1 MTPSPSKPLMITIP
15 VSPFCEL
22 ARWTLDRLE
31 VPYVEHGH
39 VPMFHL
45 LATRMHHGGAVVPVL
60 DTGAGSL
67 TDARQVL
74 DHYDQRAP
82 ERLRLFPA
90 DPTEQA
96 DARQLFDR
104 FFDHLAVAVRA
115 WAYAYMLPDRTSTS
129 RVWCVGVPMFE
140 QVAVRALFPL
150 VAGAVHRELH
160 LGPGSIAE
168 QEPVIE
174 AIFGEVDARLA
185 DGRRYL
191 VADRLTAADMAF
203 ASLAAPAV
211 IPPEYGGPMPTVD
224 ELPPTMRA
232 EVERLRSRPAGR
244 FLLRLYRED
253 R

>member
-1 MTPSPSKPLMITIP
+1 MTRPPTTPVMITIP

-22 ARWTLDRLE
+22 ARWTLERLG

-39 VPMFHL
+39 VPIFHL

-67 TDARQVL
+67 TDARQVI
-74 DHYDQRAP
+74 DHYDQLAP
-82 ERLRLFPA
+82 DRRRLFPA
-90 DPTEQA
+90 DPADQA
-96 DARQLFDR
+96 DARRLFDR

-115 WAYAYMLPDRTSTS
+115 WAYAYMLPVRASTA
-129 RVWCVGVPMFE
+129 RVWCVGVPVVE
-140 QVAVRALFPL
+140 QLAVRAIFPL

-174 AIFGEVDARLA
+174 AIFGEVDTRLA

-191 VADRLTAADMAF
+191 VGDRLTAADMAF

-224 ELPPTMRA
+224 ELPPAMRA
-232 EVERLRSRPAGR
+232 EVERLRSRPAGQ
-244 FLLRLYRED
+244 FLLRVYRED

>member
-1 MTPSPSKPLMITIP
+1 MVSIP

-22 ARWTLDRLE
+22 ARWTLDRLD
-31 VPYVEHGH
+31 VPYVEQGH
-39 VPMFHL
+39 VPMLHL

-60 DTGAGSL
+60 DLGDLSL

-82 ERLRLFPA
+82 ERLRLFPSA
-90 DPTEQA
+90 AEDRA
-96 DARQLFDR
+96 DATQLFDR

-115 WAYAYMLPDRTSTS
+115 WAYAYMLPDRQSTT
-129 RVWCVGVPMFE
+129 RVWCVGVPLVE
-140 QVAVRALFPL
+140 QLAVRALFPF
-150 VAGAVHRELH
+150 VAAAVHRELG
-160 LGPGSIAE
+160 LDSGSIAKH
-168 QEPVIE
+168 EPVID
-174 AIFGEVDARLA
+174 AIFAEVDARLA

-191 VADRLTAADMAF
+191 VGDRLTAADMAF

-224 ELPPTMRA
+224 ELPPPMRA

-253 R
+253 RWSSAGSA